1 MTDPKQ
7 MTFDDVENETETPT
21 KVRQTEMVLQYLER
35 YGTITP
41 VDAMREFGIM
51 RLASRISD
59 LKRAGFDIKS
69 RMKQSTNRFGKP
81 VHYAEYYVGG
91 DDNV

>member
-1 MTDPKQ
+1 MNDFKQ
-7 MTFDDVENETETPT
+7 MTIDEVDKAVNLKGE
-21 KVRQTEMVLQYLER
+21 KVKQTELVLMYLKQ

-51 RLASRISD
+51 RLASRVSD
-59 LKRAGFDIKS
+59 LKRAGFNIQS

-81 VHYAEYYVGG
+81 VHYAEYFVGG
-91 DDNV
+91 DEG

>member
-1 MTDPKQ
+1 MNDYKQ
-7 MTFDDVENETETPT
+7 MTIDEVDKAVNLNGE
-21 KVRQTEMVLQYLER
+21 KVKQTELVLMYLKQ

-59 LKRAGFDIKS
+59 LKRAGVDVRS
-69 RMKQSTNRFGKP
+69 RMKQSVNRFGKP
-81 VHYAEYYVGG
+81 VHFAEYFIGG
-91 DDNV
+91 DGE

>member
-1 MTDPKQ
+1 MDYKQ
-7 MTFDDVENETETPT
+7 MSIDEVDKAVNLNGE
-21 KVRQTEMVLQYLER
+21 KVKQTELVLMYLEQ

-59 LKRAGFDIKS
+59 LKRAGFNIQS
-69 RMKQSTNRFGKP
+69 RMKQSVNRFGKP
-81 VHYAEYYVGG
+81 VHYAEYYVPTEG
-91 DDNV
+91 V

>member
-1 MTDPKQ
+1 MKYEQ
-7 MTFDDVENETETPT
+7 MNIDDVENETEKPT
-21 KVRQTEMVLQYLER
+21 KVRQTEMVLMYLEQ

-59 LKRAGFDIKS
+59 LKRAGWNIQS

-81 VHYAEYYVGG
+81 VRFSEYYIGG
-91 DDNV
+91 EDHV

>member
-7 MTFDDVENETETPT
+7 MTFDEVENETEKPT
-21 KVRQTEMVLQYLER
+21 KVRQTELVLMYLEQ

-81 VHYAEYYVGG
+81 VHYAEYYVPTEG
-91 DDNV
+91 V

>member
-1 MTDPKQ
+1 MNDYKQ
-7 MTFDDVENETETPT
+7 MTIDEVDKAVNLNGE
-21 KVRQTEMVLQYLER
+21 KVKQTELVLMYLKQ

-59 LKRAGFDIKS
+59 LKRAGYRIES
-69 RMKQSTNRFGKP
+69 RMKQSNNRFGRP
-81 VHYAEYYVGG
+81 VHYAEYFIGG
-91 DDNV
+91 